1 MQYGALLKLHDALN
15 LAFNIIFGWQKTFC
29 MEASSSLVNI
39 ATTIS
44 TQGQGYVKVKCS
56 DLVIL
61 TNATRDVDSA
71 TSSSIAYSA
80 TASSSSSCSRGS
92 LGYCLHH
99 IILGHP
105 ALWPTS

>member
-29 MEASSSLVNI
+29 MEALASLMNI

-44 TQGQGYVKVKCS
+44 TQGQGYVKVKYS

-71 TSSSIAYSA
+71 TSSNIAHSA
-80 TASSSSSCSRGS
+80 TASSSSCCRGS

-105 ALWPTS
+105 ALRPTS